1 MEILGK
7 FDKNSKVAIKVAFF
21 ISLECTRCEQ
31 SKYENL
37 RGGVSPS
44 PAGQVNVVKELRLR
58 EPTSYSQ
65 LVKFN
70 KPWKV
75 IDLTK
80 QQLRIRFPS
89 QIRSIARYD

>member
-1 MEILGK
+1 M
-7 FDKNSKVAIKVAFF
+7 KVAFF
-21 ISLECTRCEQ
+21 ISLECTRWKQSECE
-31 SKYENL
+31 NW

-44 PAGQVNVVKELRLR
+44 PARQVNFIKELRLR

-65 LVKFN
+65 RVKFN

-80 QQLRIRFPS
+80 QQR
-89 QIRSIARYD
+89 

>member
-1 MEILGK
+1 M
-7 FDKNSKVAIKVAFF
+7 KVAFF
-21 ISLECTRCEQ
+21 ISLECTRCKQ
-31 SKYENL
+31 SNYENL

-44 PAGQVNVVKELRLR
+44 QAGQVNFIKELRLR

-65 LVKFN
+65 RVKFI

-80 QQLRIRFPS
+80 QQR
-89 QIRSIARYD
+89 

>member
-1 MEILGK
+1 M
-7 FDKNSKVAIKVAFF
+7 KVAFF
-21 ISLECTRCEQ
+21 ISLERTRCKQ
-31 SKYENL
+31 SNYENL

-44 PAGQVNVVKELRLR
+44 PTEQVNFIKELLLR

-65 LVKFN
+65 RVKFN

-80 QQLRIRFPS
+80 QQR
-89 QIRSIARYD
+89 

>member
-1 MEILGK
+1 M
-7 FDKNSKVAIKVAFF
+7 KVAFF
-21 ISLECTRCEQ
+21 ISLECTRCKQ
-31 SKYENL
+31 SECENL

-44 PAGQVNVVKELRLR
+44 QAGQVNFIRELRLR

-65 LVKFN
+65 RVKFN

-80 QQLRIRFPS
+80 QQR
-89 QIRSIARYD
+89 

>member
-1 MEILGK
+1 M
-7 FDKNSKVAIKVAFF
+7 KVAFF
-21 ISLECTRCEQ
+21 ISLECTRCKQ
-31 SKYENL
+31 SECENL

-44 PAGQVNVVKELRLR
+44 PAGQVNFIKELRLR

-65 LVKFN
+65 RVKFN

-80 QQLRIRFPS
+80 QQR
-89 QIRSIARYD
+89 